1 MATWYAQ
8 LSATSF
14 FSVSGGTTSNQ
25 WNAATNGSGA
35 WLDLSADYS
44 ADTFNSNAKTTIAI
58 DANVTAASL
67 TSAAAAGTWTINTTG
82 VTITANLVCGTAA
95 TFLMNSGT
103 PTVTIVGNLAGGASS
118 NDSCVDLS
126 VAGTLNVTGDV
137 TGGSAAAAY
146 GINISAA
153 ATVNITG
160 TVTGGSNVG
169 AYGVHNGSTPSG
181 VAISVTGSLVASTG
195 NAVASLGSG
204 AATLAVANGNIVDTA
219 TVNAF
224 LMRAGTYSFDPGVGN
239 YFRIR
244 TTGATT
250 VDLTEGTT
258 SGAGAWAHRMIGGGF

>member
-1 MATWYAQ
+1 MAIWYAQ
-8 LSATSF
+8 NSSANIDSANMWTENAN
-14 FSVSGGTTSNQ
+14 GTGAVLTWASLG
-25 WNAATNGSGA
+25 ATDV
-35 WLDLSADYS
+35 L
-44 ADTFNSNAKTTIAI
+44 NSNGKTSIAI
-58 DANVTAASL
+58 NVSLTCGSL
-67 TSAAAAGTWTINTTG
+67 TSASGAGTWLINTTG

-95 TFLMNSGT
+95 TFLMDSGT

-137 TGGSAAAAY
+137 TGGSASAAH

-169 AYGVHNGSTPSG
+169 AYGVHNGSTPGG

-258 SGAGAWAHRMIGGGF
+258 SGAGAWAHRMIAGGF